1 MPKSS
6 KFFLFPWATIEQTL
20 MDMLR
25 TSPHLQGHI
34 VPPDIPGKQ
43 QSSNLGMAALNLSDV
58 HEEVNADQ
66 EQRGKAIRA
75 DQLVHRA
82 EGKKERLG

>member
-1 MPKSS
+1 VP
-6 KFFLFPWATIEQTL
+6 F
-20 MDMLR
+20 
-25 TSPHLQGHI
+25 
-34 VPPDIPGKQ
+34 PPDIPGKQ